1 MTPVTIIKAVEGP
14 HIYKVKNSADK
25 TVGIY
30 SDVPGCITLHYAGH
44 PNLLSVN
51 RKYKSIESMMQRW
64 DWQLVEDS
72 ETQRK

>member
-14 HIYKVKNSADK
+14 HIYKVKNNADK

-30 SDVPGCITLHYAGH
+30 SDVPGRITLHYVGY

-51 RKYKSIESMMQRW
+51 RRYKSVETMLERK
-64 DWQLVEDS
+64 DWQLTGGS

>member
-30 SDVPGCITLHYAGH
+30 SDVPSRITLYYVGY

>member
-14 HIYKVKNSADK
+14 HIYKVKNSTDK

-30 SDVPGCITLHYAGH
+30 SDVPGRITLHYVGY

>member
-72 ETQRK
+72 GTQRK